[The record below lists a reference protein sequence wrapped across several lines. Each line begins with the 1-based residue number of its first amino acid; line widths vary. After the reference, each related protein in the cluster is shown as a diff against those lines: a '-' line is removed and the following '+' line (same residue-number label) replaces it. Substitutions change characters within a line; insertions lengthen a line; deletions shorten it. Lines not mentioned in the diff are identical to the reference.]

1 MWIMMKYE
9 FKKMFHSP
17 MQKLLPLLLIL
28 LPCIYALCFTQ
39 YDSNDTQKIYTDFKG
54 EMNEEWSNKVDAFY
68 ISREDDEQSTDLLPA
83 INMTLIKPFTVD
95 QIWNPD
101 TTAEEFVSEAEK
113 EYPIEIRE
121 IMNDVTFCFGN
132 YVPAK
137 ALYQM
142 MIAFGPI
149 FAIYLALT
157 ITPIFSQEHQMHM
170 MDCIKATKIG
180 KQKTA
185 ISKILCSLILVFG
198 IPLIALPVFY
208 LITIL
213 TKGVLDLEITLA
225 VFQSITPYTFQDVVL
240 YGTLILLTGGLAVCS
255 CSLLISSYIKSSY
268 VSMAV
273 SLVLL
278 LIPMILYININGVY
292 LSQFVPFFYMIIS
305 NVFDTMPFMILGDMV
320 MLYKDIIPVLWIPIS
335 IVLLLLCLIKYHI
348 REA

>member
-17 MQKLLPLLLIL
+17 IQKILPLMLIL
-28 LPCIYALCFTQ
+28 LPCVYAFCFTQ
-39 YDSNDTQKIYTDFKG
+39 YDSEDMQKIYTDFKG
-54 EMNEEWSNKVDAFY
+54 EINEEWSNKVDAFY
-68 ISREDDEQSTDLLPA
+68 ISHENDEQSTDLLPA

-95 QIWNPD
+95 QIWNPE
-101 TTAEEFVSEAEK
+101 TVTK
-113 EYPIEIRE
+113 EYINEDEREYPKEIRE
-121 IMNDVTFCFGN
+121 IMNNVTFYFGN
-132 YVPAK
+132 YVPAD

-157 ITPIFSQEHQMHM
+157 ITPVFSQEYGANM

-213 TKGVLDLEITLA
+213 IIGVPDLDITLA
-225 VFQSITPYTFQDVVL
+225 VFQSITPYTFQDAVL
-240 YGTLILLTGGLAVCS
+240 YGTITLIIGGLAVCS
-255 CSLLISSYIKSSY
+255 CSLMISSYIKSSY

-278 LIPMILYININGVY
+278 LVPMILYININGIY
-292 LSQFVPFFYMIIS
+292 PSQFIPFFFMILS
-305 NVFDTMPFMILGDMV
+305 NVFNTMPFIALGDMV
-320 MLYKDIIPVLWIPIS
+320 ILYKDIILVLWIPIS
-335 IVLLLLCLIKYHI
+335 IVLLLLCLIKYRI